1 LLFNFAWQR
10 CGADCKS
17 LRAGRTSNIDPRT
30 DPAGKM
36 QEPIEI
42 LLITG
47 PAGIGKSTLCWE
59 IGAQLAAAELP
70 HAIIETD
77 ELDRVFPRPT
87 AEQLDALRPGTTDV
101 SALNLAAMWGTYRA
115 LGHTRLIM
123 SGVMLHLKSEYQWIS
138 QAIPDA
144 KITTVRLVG
153 SESTLLTR
161 LDQREIGSG
170 RDEQAQRSLRQL
182 KRMSGEPAGAATII
196 QTDDKAPTE
205 LTRMVLKAVGW
216 A

>member
-1 LLFNFAWQR
+1 
-10 CGADCKS
+10 
-17 LRAGRTSNIDPRT
+17 
-30 DPAGKM
+30 M
-36 QEPIEI
+36 QDVVEI

-47 PAGIGKSTLCWE
+47 PAGVGKSTLCWE
-59 IGAQLAAAELP
+59 IGAQLAAAEVP

-87 AEQLDALRPGTTDV
+87 VAQLDALRPGTTDV
-101 SALNLAAMWGTYRA
+101 SALNLAAMWETYHA
-115 LGHTRLIM
+115 LGHTRLVM
-123 SGVMLHLKSEYQWIS
+123 SGVMLHLKSDYQWIA

-144 KITTVRLVG
+144 RITAVRLVG
-153 SESTLLTR
+153 SETTLLTR

-182 KRMSGEPAGAATII
+182 KRISGEPPGAAVVI
-196 QTDDKAPTE
+196 QTDGKTPVE
-205 LTRMVLKAVGW
+205 LARVVLRTVGW